1 MGIRRRKNS
10 ARRIDYWR
18 SWNRHWNRSRKS
30 SQEPTLSC
38 FTIREDFA
46 DDEEDDPSTQITEE
60 EMQQARQE
68 IQEIRQLLAGVS
80 SEVIDQQAM
89 AEEEAGGSQSAASK
103 GSSPDM
109 EEYEVIPASASPAE
123 PAAAAAGEIHLEQ
136 DAQMTSTTAES
147 EENVTS
153 S

>member
-1 MGIRRRKNS
+1 VDQLRRRLEETER
-10 ARRIDYWR
+10 AMERIVAQMGNV
-18 SWNRHWNRSRKS
+18 SEKLT
-30 SQEPTLSC
+30 P
-38 FTIREDFA
+38 
-46 DDEEDDPSTQITEE
+46 
-60 EMQQARQE
+60 M
-68 IQEIRQLLAGVS
+68 VS
-80 SEVIDQQAM
+80 SATEPSQDQAM